1 MNEALVMSTSK
12 ARRVLTQL
20 QDISY
25 VSRRRLTDDADF
37 DPEAVRCPSLHLS
50 WLSVISYSHVCLN
63 QKHQSSYLL
72 QVDDEGLPLVYNE
85 ARITE
90 FWRNR

>member
-12 ARRVLTQL
+12 ARHVLTQM

-25 VSRRRLTDDADF
+25 VSRRRLTDDAGF

-50 WLSVISYSHVCLN
+50 WPKVKPHSHVCLN
-63 QKHQSSYLL
+63 EKL
-72 QVDDEGLPLVYNE
+72 
-85 ARITE
+85 
-90 FWRNR
+90 